1 MVPVGNRWQK
11 HPPGVRA
18 RLQPGLCLPAR
29 RPRARLQPSQ
39 RERPLAVGEPAPSGY
54 PGLPGTTRTCQR
66 WSQGPGES
74 GRRPEETGGTAA
86 SWPQAGGFCQQ
97 AQCVRHAR
105 KGQVGNTP
113 ERPLPA
119 SQVRATPWLGW
130 TFKWSRYEKKALY
143 GSVCSLAARLP
154 GCPGVCL
161 QAACPGSLPGSKHW
175 GCCWK
180 GSSPLPVRGLSLPLV
195 LGGRPCEALL
205 PKLRGRCDL
214 PPL

>member
-1 MVPVGNRWQK
+1 MAEAPTWGKSQA
-11 HPPGVRA
+11 PA
-18 RLQPGLCLPAR
+18 RPLPTLAR

-154 GCPGVCL
+154 GGVSASCLPREPPWLQTLGLLLEGVQPPSCKGPEPPAGPGG
-161 QAACPGSLPGSKHW
+161 QAL
-175 GCCWK
+175 
-180 GSSPLPVRGLSLPLV
+180 
-195 LGGRPCEALL
+195 
-205 PKLRGRCDL
+205 
-214 PPL
+214 